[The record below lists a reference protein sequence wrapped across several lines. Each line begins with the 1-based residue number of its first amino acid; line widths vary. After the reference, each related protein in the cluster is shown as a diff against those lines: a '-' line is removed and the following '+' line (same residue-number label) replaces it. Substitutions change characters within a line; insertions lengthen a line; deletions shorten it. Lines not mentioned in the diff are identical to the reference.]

1 MIQKKAQLRRP
12 GQSGGPRETNRRE
25 RIKALADAS
34 LRLFLERGIDAV
46 TIDDITHA
54 TGVAKGTFYRYFEDK
69 SALVDALIAPVRT
82 DVISGL
88 ETCSRALQRARD
100 VEAMF
105 EAYRA
110 V

>member
-1 MIQKKAQLRRP
+1 RRRP
-12 GQSGGPRETNRRE
+12 APSGGPHDVNRRE
-25 RIKALADAS
+25 RTQALTDAS

-69 SALVDALIAPVRT
+69 TALVDALIAPVRT
-82 DVISGL
+82 EVLSAL
-88 ETCSRALQRARD
+88 EACRRALQRARD

-105 EAYRA
+105 VAYRA
-110 V
+110 LGAVLA